1 MSQAKSVIY
10 IDVGGRATIHLIR
23 SDTGAG
29 TILNVLLG
37 HSNADVSS
45 TWEGTE
51 VVNSTP
57 SPVSAQY
64 ATGNIVAQLTFLAAD
79 GTLATINIPAPKID
93 IFLAD
98 QSTVDPSTITDLIT
112 ACVGQLIA
120 PSGSLAVSYVS
131 GVASPVKN

>member
-10 IDVGGRATIHLIR
+10 IDAGGVATIHLIR
-23 SDTGAG
+23 THTGGG
-29 TILNVLLG
+29 TILNLLLG

-57 SPVSAQY
+57 SPVAAEYPS
-64 ATGNIVAQLTFLAAD
+64 GRIVAALTFLAAD
-79 GTLATINIPAPKID
+79 GTLATLNIPAPKIN

-98 QSTVDPSTITDLIT
+98 GTTVDPTQIADVIA

-120 PSGSLAVSYVS
+120 PSGSLVTSYVA
-131 GVASPVKN
+131 GVANPVKN